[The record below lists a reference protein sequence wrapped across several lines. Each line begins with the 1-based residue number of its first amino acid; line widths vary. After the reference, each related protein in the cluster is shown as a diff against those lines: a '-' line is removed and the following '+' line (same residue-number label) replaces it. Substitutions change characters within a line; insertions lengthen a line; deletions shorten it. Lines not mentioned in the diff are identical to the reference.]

1 LSNKALLLKKYK
13 NSIKIHEY
21 IFMNQPRR
29 MYINAN
35 ARINT
40 QGEKNFDLRE
50 GTTETLDN
58 FIFYIYI

>member
-1 LSNKALLLKKYK
+1 
-13 NSIKIHEY
+13 
-21 IFMNQPRR
+21 MNQPRR